1 MPSPLSVWVVEDDPI
16 LGETLSELLT
26 DAGYHC
32 RWINDGAEAMNEL
45 SQPSLPDLVLLDL
58 GLPGL
63 DGEIVLERLREQG
76 KDVPVLVLT
85 ARDALEQRIRG
96 LNLGADDYVVK
107 PFDVDELLARV
118 RALLRR
124 AQPAGERRL
133 RWRDVELAVDITQA
147 WRQGEPL
154 DLTAVELRL
163 LHALMT
169 HPQIPL
175 SKSRLLQLVY
185 DDVPEHSS
193 NPLAVHL
200 SKLRHKLGKDSILNE
215 RGLGWRLAA

>member
-1 MPSPLSVWVVEDDPI
+1 M
-16 LGETLSELLT
+16 
-26 DAGYHC
+26 
-32 RWINDGAEAMNEL
+32 
-45 SQPSLPDLVLLDL
+45 
-58 GLPGL
+58 
-63 DGEIVLERLREQG
+63 
-76 KDVPVLVLT
+76 DV
-85 ARDALEQRIRG
+85 
-96 LNLGADDYVVK
+96 
-107 PFDVDELLARV
+107 
-118 RALLRR
+118 
-124 AQPAGERRL
+124 
-133 RWRDVELAVDITQA
+133 TQA

>member
-1 MPSPLSVWVVEDDPI
+1 MSQTATILVIDDEPQIRKFLRISLASQGYKVIEAGTGNEGLAQAALSK
-16 LGETLSELLT
+16 
-26 DAGYHC
+26 
-32 RWINDGAEAMNEL
+32 
-45 SQPSLPDLVLLDL
+45 PDLLVLDL

-133 RWRDVELAVDITQA
+133 RWRDVELAVDVTQA